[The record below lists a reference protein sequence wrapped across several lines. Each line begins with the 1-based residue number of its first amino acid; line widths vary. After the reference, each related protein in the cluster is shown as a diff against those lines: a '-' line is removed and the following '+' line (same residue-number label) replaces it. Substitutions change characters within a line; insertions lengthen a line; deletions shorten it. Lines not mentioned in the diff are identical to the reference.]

1 MADELHMMEKRIL
14 GRTGAEL
21 SVIGFGGI
29 VVRDVSPED
38 AAAHVAQA
46 TERGIN
52 YFDVA
57 PGYGNAEERLGPA
70 LEPYRDRV
78 FLACKTGQRSAGEA
92 ERELNRSLEHLRTDH
107 FDLYQFHA
115 VSSVE
120 QAEEILAPGGALEY
134 FVTARAQGLIRHIGF
149 SAHCEAA
156 ALRLLEAFPFDS
168 MLMPINLLCWRDG
181 GFGRR
186 ACEAARD
193 RGTGILALKALAKG
207 PVREGEKQKWPK
219 CWYVPFDTLAE
230 ASMALEF
237 TLSKPVTAAIAPGH
251 AELLWL
257 ACDALSA
264 LQDRPVGDSPKAN
277 ISGDP
282 IFRTDDVGK
291 TAANKAPQDTARKLA
306 DPQH

>member
-1 MADELHMMEKRIL
+1 MMERRKL
-14 GRTGAEL
+14 GRTGVEL

-29 VVRDVSPED
+29 IVRDVSPED
-38 AAAHVAQA
+38 ADQYVAQA
-46 TERGIN
+46 IERGIN

-57 PGYGNAEERLGPA
+57 PGYGDAEERLGPA
-70 LEPYRDRV
+70 LEPYRDQV

-92 ERELNRSLEHLRTDH
+92 ERELSRSLERIRTDH

-120 QAEEILAPGGALEY
+120 QAEEILAPGGALEC
-134 FVTARAQGLIRHIGF
+134 FVTARAQGLVRHIGF

-156 ALRLLEAFPFDS
+156 ALRLLEAFPFDT

-181 GFGRR
+181 DFGRR

-193 RGTGILALKALAKG
+193 RGTGILALKALAKR
-207 PVREGEKQKWPK
+207 PVREGEKKKWPK

-230 ASMALEF
+230 ASLALEF

-264 LQDRPVGDSPKAN
+264 LRDRPVGDSRRPDIPGA
-277 ISGDP
+277 P

-291 TAANKAPQDTARKLA
+291 KANNAPQDTARKLA
-306 DPQH
+306 DPER